1 MRTGLSCPAGA
12 PKDGEGP
19 KLSPLLLILAHA
31 GLGLLVTFTLA
42 VVFGGVV
49 MLAWNQIFPAV
60 FNLPA
65 LDYGQGVALLVFARL
80 LTGRLTHGYRHAESG
95 RRLAPFKRTAPAP
108 ETRLPV
114 PAEDAWGAWWR
125 AEGEGAYH
133 AYLARTDDAE
143 RG

>member
-108 ETRLPV
+108 ETR
-114 PAEDAWGAWWR
+114 
-125 AEGEGAYH
+125 
-133 AYLARTDDAE
+133 
-143 RG
+143 